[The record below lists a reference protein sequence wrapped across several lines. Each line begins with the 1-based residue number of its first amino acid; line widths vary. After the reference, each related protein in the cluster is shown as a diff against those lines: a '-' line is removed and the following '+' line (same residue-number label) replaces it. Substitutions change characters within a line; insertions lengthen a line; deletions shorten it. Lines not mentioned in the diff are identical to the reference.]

1 MINNPRFGWLNGF
14 LTVLGNADDRFGEQ
28 FLFGNVALR
37 GDSADFGDDAGPLF
51 LHQSNHYESKL
62 NV

>member
-37 GDSADFGDDAGPLF
+37 GDSADFSDDAGPLF
-51 LHQSNHYESKL
+51 LHQSNH
-62 NV
+62 